1 MPAIFSYE
9 LENITRALDAGASPV
24 LASGIGAASRAHVAA
39 SLRRHTGSPLFVI
52 CPDDQSA
59 DIFRRD
65 LSSLL
70 NEEVSLLSQREFTF
84 YPAEEVTRETEQRR
98 LAVLD
103 RLACEKSAVTV
114 CTVAALLQRAIPPEA
129 MRECSMELSASGTY
143 PIEEIEKTLLRCG
156 YVHRV
161 QVEGAGQFSRRG
173 GILDFFSPA
182 YPNPIRIEFWG
193 DDVDSMGFFDI
204 TTQRRIENIDSCR
217 IIPACETLPSLY
229 EGGESALAD
238 ELTQYALKNERRAAK
253 AASATLAQNLRRDA
267 EKLREAKNLSDADR
281 YMGLI
286 YPEFSCALD
295 YIPLDALVF
304 LSEPVKTAKLSEDQ
318 QKLMNEDVRLLI
330 EGGSL
335 LGSFA
340 TYRMTYTECA
350 ERLVDFPLVMG
361 DSFTQGRTLPEPR
374 SVVGITAKQL
384 PSYGGNME
392 TALDDVRHYI
402 KSGFSVLVL
411 ASDDRRAGLMRDHFI
426 NHDIFAT
433 VSALDS

>member
-9 LENITRALDAGASPV
+9 LESITRALDAGASPI

-59 DIFRRD
+59 DVFRRD

-70 NEEVSLLSQREFTF
+70 NEDVSLLAQREFTF

-103 RLACEKSAVTV
+103 RLACEKSPITV
-114 CTVAALLQRAIPPEA
+114 CTVAALLQRAIPPDA
-129 MRECSMELSASGTY
+129 MRECALELSASGTY
-143 PIEEIEKTLLRCG
+143 PIEDIEKALLRCG

-182 YPNPIRIEFWG
+182 YPNPVRIEFWG
-193 DDVDSMGFFDI
+193 DDVDSMVFFDI
-204 TTQRRIENIDSCR
+204 TTQRRIENINSCR

-238 ELTQYALKNERRAAK
+238 ELNQFALKVERRAAK

-335 LGSFA
+335 LGNYA

-350 ERLVDFPLVMG
+350 ERLADFPLVMG

-374 SVVGITAKQL
+374 SVVH
-384 PSYGGNME
+384 
-392 TALDDVRHYI
+392 ALSRQVHR
-402 KSGFSVLVL
+402 
-411 ASDDRRAGLMRDHFI
+411 
-426 NHDIFAT
+426 
-433 VSALDS
+433 